1 MNARRTRRT
10 EPSSGRRRRK
20 TERTP
25 ANANA
30 NHRSH
35 RITGG
40 VFETLAQPCV
50 NEQPT
55 INRLFP
61 PRPVPSTPTST
72 RRRRRAPHTPTR
84 TAPALAHR
92 TSCPHHRTLSRT
104 HHRNHR
110 NHRPRPRRRRR
121 RRVVARA
128 PRRRRAPTRRLRRVR
143 GGRRRDAVFRKSK
156 SGEISRS
163 MAIETRDR
171 TSGASANERPND
183 RYDWLASPS
192 RETRPVDGT
201 RETRR
206 LTLLSGHSIRASRT
220 SSPRNA
226 RRARLRRSWTRAS

>member
-1 MNARRTRRT
+1 MQFPDIKARGAQINGWFWVHDGRAAEHAPSQRRRVQVNARRTRRT

-92 TSCPHHRTLSRT
+92 ASCPHHRTLSRT

-110 NHRPRPRRRRR
+110 NHRPRPLRRRRR
-121 RRVVARA
+121 RRRRSRA
-128 PRRRRAPTRRLRRVR
+128 
-143 GGRRRDAVFRKSK
+143 
-156 SGEISRS
+156 
-163 MAIETRDR
+163 
-171 TSGASANERPND
+171 
-183 RYDWLASPS
+183 ASPPCAD
-192 RETRPVDGT
+192 E
-201 RETRR
+201 
-206 LTLLSGHSIRASRT
+206 T
-220 SSPRNA
+220 SSEGTWWPPPRCGVSEVEE
-226 RRARLRRSWTRAS
+226 R